1 MATVRSLIT
10 TAAAMASLFLSANAV
25 QAQTPSYE
33 QILEGAR
40 KEGRLFVAVSS
51 PGTPQAHAAIAK
63 AFNERFGLNITVEWN
78 AANPVQTGTKLIAE
92 RGRAGGS
99 VDVVGAGGAQEAS
112 VLFERQLLKPYPWAQ
127 VFGKQFPQIEEVAN
141 RVMKDLR
148 GAALP
153 ILDATYGIGW
163 NPKLIK
169 DEDVPNTWAELLKS
183 EWRGRVAINAFSLNP
198 LDYYSFALGKDETL
212 KMAKATLDNK
222 PVLERGTAAATRA
235 ISVGQAPVGLSA
247 FHIAGRSEG
256 VKFKLFSDFI
266 PLNNLYIY
274 VPESAPNP
282 NAARLFAAWLTT
294 EGITVANAQEPLP
307 RAGDKGSPLA
317 EMIAERVKAGAKILT
332 ENSLEDTKQAL
343 SVRSAIADLM
353 TR

>member
-1 MATVRSLIT
+1 MATIRSLFMT
-10 TAAAMASLFLSANAV
+10 ATAAATVVLAASAAK
-25 QAQTPSYE
+25 AQTPTYE

-51 PGTPQAHAAIAK
+51 PGTPQAHAVIAK
-63 AFNERFGLNITVEWN
+63 AFNERFGLNVTVEWN

-112 VLFERQLLKPYPWAQ
+112 VLFERQILKPYPWAA
-127 VFGKQFPQIEEVAN
+127 VFGKQFPQIGEVAD

-148 GAALP
+148 GAVLP
-153 ILDATYGIGW
+153 ILDATYGMSW

-235 ISVGQAPVGLSA
+235 ISVGQAPVGVSSL
-247 FHIAGRSEG
+247 HIAGRSEG
-256 VKFKLFSDFI
+256 VKFKLFTDYI
-266 PLNNLYIY
+266 PVNNLYIY
-274 VPESAPNP
+274 VPENAPNP
-282 NAARLFAAWLTT
+282 NAARLFTAWLTT
-294 EGITVANAQEPLP
+294 EGIAVANAQEPLP
-307 RAGDKGSPLA
+307 RAGDKGSPLT

-343 SVRSAIADLM
+343 AVRSAIADLM

>member
-1 MATVRSLIT
+1 MATVHSLFT
-10 TAAAMASLFLSANAV
+10 TATAVATLILTASVAT
-25 QAQTPSYE
+25 AQTPTYE

-92 RGRAGGS
+92 RGRASGS

-112 VLFERQLLKPYPWAQ
+112 VLFERQILKPYPWAA
-127 VFGKQFPQIEEVAN
+127 VFGKQFPQIDEVAD

-183 EWRGRVAINAFSLNP
+183 EWRGRFAINAFSLNP

-235 ISVGQAPVGLSA
+235 ISVGQAPVGLSSL
-247 FHIAGRSEG
+247 HIAGRSEG
-256 VKFKLFSDFI
+256 VKFKLFTDFI
-266 PLNNLYIY
+266 PVNNLYIY

-282 NAARLFAAWLTT
+282 NVARLFAAWLTT
-294 EGITVANAQEPLP
+294 EGIAVANVHEPLP

-317 EMIAERVKAGAKILT
+317 EMIAERVKGGAKILT

-343 SVRSAIADLM
+343 SVRGAIADLM

>member
-1 MATVRSLIT
+1 MAIFRSLFT
-10 TAAAMASLFLSANAV
+10 TATAVASLIIAV
-25 QAQTPSYE
+25 GSSTAQTPTYE

-51 PGTPQAHAAIAK
+51 PGTPQAHATIAK

-112 VLFERQLLKPYPWAQ
+112 VLFERQILKPYPWAV
-127 VFGKQFPQIEEVAN
+127 VFGKQFPQIEEVTN
-141 RVMKDLR
+141 GVMKDLR

-153 ILDATYGIGW
+153 ILDAVYGMSW

-183 EWRGRVAINAFSLNP
+183 EWRGRFAINAFSLNP

-212 KMAKATLDNK
+212 KMAKATLGNK

-235 ISVGQAPVGLSA
+235 ISVGQAPVGISA

-274 VPESAPNP
+274 VPETAPNP

-294 EGITVANAQEPLP
+294 EGITVANAQEPMP

-317 EMIAERVKAGAKILT
+317 DMISERVKAGAKILT

-343 SVRSAIADLM
+343 SVRNAIADLM

>member
-1 MATVRSLIT
+1 
-10 TAAAMASLFLSANAV
+10 MASIRTLLGTLVAAGAVSLAVSA
-25 QAQTPSYE
+25 QAQTPTFE
-33 QILEGAR
+33 QVLEGAR

-63 AFNERFGLNITVEWN
+63 AFNERFGLNITVEWT
-78 AANPVQTGTKLIAE
+78 ATNPVQTGTRLIAE
-92 RGRAGGS
+92 MGRTGGS

-112 VLFERQLLKPYPWAQ
+112 VLFERKILKPYPWAP

-141 RVMKDLR
+141 RVMPDLR
-148 GAALP
+148 GAVLP
-153 ILDATYGIGW
+153 ILDAAYGIGW

-169 DEDVPNTWAELLKS
+169 DEEVPDTWAELLKS
-183 EWRGRVAINAFSLNP
+183 EWRGRFSVNAFSLNP

-212 KMAKATLDNK
+212 KMAQATLDNK

-235 ISVGQAPVGLSA
+235 IAVGQAPVGLSA
-247 FHIAGRSEG
+247 FHIAGRTEG
-256 VKFKLFSDFI
+256 VKFKLFKDFI

-282 NAARLFAAWLTT
+282 NAARLFTAWLTT
-294 EGITVANAQEPLP
+294 EGMAVANAQEPLP
-307 RAGDKGSPLA
+307 RAEDKGTELA
-317 EMIAERVKAGAKILT
+317 KLIDERVKGGAKILT
-332 ENSLEDTKQAL
+332 EKSLADTQQAL
-343 SVRSAIADLM
+343 SMRGAIADLM

>member
-1 MATVRSLIT
+1 MATVRSPIMIAVT
-10 TAAAMASLFLSANAV
+10 MASVFLSADAV

-169 DEDVPNTWAELLKS
+169 DEDVPNSWAELLKS

-282 NAARLFAAWLTT
+282 YAARLFAAWLTT

-317 EMIAERVKAGAKILT
+317 EMIAERVKGGAKILT